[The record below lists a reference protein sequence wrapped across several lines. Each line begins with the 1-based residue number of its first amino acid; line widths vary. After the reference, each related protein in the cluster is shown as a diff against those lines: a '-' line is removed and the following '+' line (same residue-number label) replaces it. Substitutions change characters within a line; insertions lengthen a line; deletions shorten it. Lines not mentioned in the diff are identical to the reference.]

1 MDNYL
6 ETEPIT
12 GKGLY
17 LVRTGPDQGAVL
29 HFGDPVKEQRALAAG
44 NGWADLS
51 HLEIV
56 AVKGADRLRWLHD
69 LTTQHLESFAGG
81 WSNGLILDHLG
92 HIEHQFLIFD
102 DGEISW
108 LIVDV
113 DRALPLIEYLKK
125 MQFTMRVEI
134 RDASDEKS
142 LIRMPGVVDELGG
155 PFRLVERGAI
165 PEFPASTVRVGIW
178 ALEAERVAA
187 MRPRF
192 GLETDHKSIP
202 NELNLLN
209 KSVHLNKGCYRG
221 QETVAKV
228 NNLGQAPRK
237 LVLLHLDGTEVDLPE
252 VGAAV
257 ERDGIKV
264 GFVGT
269 SARHYELG
277 NIALAVIKRNVD
289 TDAKLLVGNIPAQID
304 EN

>member
-6 ETEPIT
+6 ETELIT

-56 AVKGADRLRWLHD
+56 AVNGVDRLRWLHD

-92 HIEHQFLIFD
+92 HIEHQFLIFE
-102 DGEISW
+102 DGEITW

-125 MQFTMRVEI
+125 MQFTMRVEV
-134 RDASDEKS
+134 RNASDEKT
-142 LIRMPGVVDELGG
+142 LIRMPGVVDDLGG
-155 PFRLVERGAI
+155 PFALVERGAI
-165 PEFPASTVRVGIW
+165 PEFPAGSVQVGIW

-252 VGAAV
+252 VGTAV
-257 ERDGIKV
+257 ERAGIKI

-289 TDAKLLVGNIPAQID
+289 TDAKLLVGNISAQIN